1 MLLYIHGFRTT
12 VNSHKAVRLKEYYED
27 DIFIADHPIEPLKAI
42 TYLEDI
48 IKEKNIR
55 GIIASSIGGFYATY
69 LSEKY
74 NIKTVLINP
83 SVKPYK
89 TTTRYLGINTTT
101 DGDEF
106 KWKEKHLLQLD
117 KLKIKQLKKKNYY
130 IFLQTGDEV
139 LDYKVAKK
147 RYRGAKMLIETGGNH
162 RFSNFERFY
171 GDVSKF
177 LTA

>member
-12 VNSHKAVRLKEYYED
+12 VNSHKAVGLKKY
-27 DIFIADHPIEPLKAI
+27 FK
-42 TYLEDI
+42 EDI
-48 IKEKNIR
+48 IISNHPTQPKKAIKYLEKLIEKNNIT
-55 GIIASSIGGFYATY
+55 GIIASSIGGYYATV

-74 NIKTVLINP
+74 NLKTVLINP

-89 TTTRYLGINTTT
+89 TTTRYLGLNKTH

-106 KWKEKHLLQLD
+106 LWKKKHLKQLANF
-117 KLKIKQLKKKNYY
+117 KKKKLKKKNYY
-130 IFLQTGDEV
+130 IFLQTGDCV

-147 RYRGAKMLIETGGNH
+147 RYKNAKIFIEKGGNH

-171 GDVSKF
+171 KDVEKF
-177 LTA
+177 LK

>member
-12 VNSHKAVRLKEYYED
+12 INSHKAVRLKEYYED

-42 TYLEDI
+42 SYLEKI
-48 IKEKNIR
+48 IKEQNIT
-55 GIIASSIGGFYATY
+55 GIIASSLGGFYATY
-69 LSEKY
+69 LSEKF

-89 TTTRYLGINTTT
+89 STLRYIGENTTA
-101 DGDEF
+101 DGVPF
-106 KWKEKHLLQLD
+106 LWKKKHLRQLD
-117 KLKIKQLKKKNYY
+117 KLKIKHLKKDNFYL
-130 IFLQTGDEV
+130 FLQTGDEV

-147 RYRGAKMLIETGGNH
+147 RYKGAKMLIETGGNH
-162 RFSNFERFY
+162 RFANFERFY

-177 LTA
+177 LN